1 MRYAEIV
8 CTVKGGE
15 VSYEWVGHWWQLAEI
30 SIQYANYFRGIE
42 EAIKAFPWP
51 CVVIRDDPFRLTV
64 LIARKDHPAWLWHVF
79 AEWADRVR
87 WRLRIKARIIRKLS
101 EWGLSNSLPGDLISW
116 RSIGWYR

>member
-1 MRYAEIV
+1 VRYAEIV

-64 LIARKDHPAWLWHVF
+64 LIARKDHPAWLWHGVYGS
-79 AEWADRVR
+79 RPGSSVSCR
-87 WRLRIKARIIRKLS
+87 SGGYRIHSPAT
-101 EWGLSNSLPGDLISW
+101 
-116 RSIGWYR
+116 